1 MHTPQIHITRRGLLV
16 KARAADFPALAPL
29 ADFIDLHPLGL
40 ADKAVKRL
48 ESVEVVGRAA

>member
-1 MHTPQIHITRRGLLV
+1 MHTPQIHVTRRGLRI

-29 ADFIDLHPLGL
+29 ADFIDLQPLGL
-40 ADKAVKRL
+40 AENAVKRL